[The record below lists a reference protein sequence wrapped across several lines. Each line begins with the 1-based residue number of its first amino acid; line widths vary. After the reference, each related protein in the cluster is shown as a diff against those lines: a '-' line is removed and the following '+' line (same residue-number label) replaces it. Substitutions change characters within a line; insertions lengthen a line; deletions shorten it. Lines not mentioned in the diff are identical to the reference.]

1 MWLILFV
8 CCRSTIVFGFIL
20 LPAVTRFCLLQSLG
34 LHHVKFCV
42 KLTRRS
48 PHKVGGLTVYVT
60 KCMDLFYITKSYKT
74 LNLLLIIVVKSA
86 RRRSNVKCKEG
97 KVCMIYRMCVVKDN
111 LKSIFVS
118 EKRRK
123 KKR

>member
-1 MWLILFV
+1 M
-8 CCRSTIVFGFIL
+8 FGFIL

-86 RRRSNVKCKEG
+86 RRRSNVKCKVDR
-97 KVCMIYRMCVVKDN
+97 VCMIYRMCVVKDN
-111 LKSIFVS
+111 LESKFVS
-118 EKRRK
+118 KKIKRENK
-123 KKR
+123 EEIIDFLVIL